1 MFRMKTNEQY
11 SLVVELYNRDYTTWE
26 RQQTYVNGTGMWVES
41 NNTSK
46 YQYHYGS
53 SNTLYYTKTLI
64 RFKKTCS
71 LPPVFVYFTINF
83 DDKGGDLNSYP
94 KEFKNQI
101 YLVAYGVE
109 GLTDHVDSEVYD
121 AHEAFEIDKTKMKML
136 VPLDMN
142 NKKIMNTNF
151 DLKFRDLF
159 KIIKCYVPPPSETN
173 YGILK
178 RKSDNQNVAFSNPV
192 VIHAIIVK
200 KIITN
205 VKEYLEIVTRSIGA
219 HVRLSLFNHPHTRL
233 EIFETGIRVFRFYGT
248 GDKTIR
254 CRYYSNRYVI
264 CPSNK
269 MKKDIFE
276 FNHID
281 NLLSEDE
288 IKTIKEFYEYYHKK
302 FWCFKKTYKHFK
314 ILDESINISG
324 ILLMIIGTISGGLT
338 MNPIILGVINGFGI
352 LLTNVGKMKGYKKKI
367 EMTNIAFTTYEK
379 VLVELRSA
387 LRGDKFDKDL
397 FIDKMKVID
406 EMIIDQTP
414 LADKFTKKY
423 DKKYK

>member
-1 MFRMKTNEQY
+1 MDDLNEWSTEYNVKVGSINDLPESPHSWDKKVLNITPVKNGRNYRFRVGLQMYRMKTNEQY
-11 SLVVELYNRDYTTWE
+11 SLIVELYNRDYITWE

-41 NNTSK
+41 NNTTK

-53 SNTLYYTKTLI
+53 NNTLYYSKTLI
-64 RFKKTCS
+64 RFKKTS
-71 LPPVFVYFTINF
+71 SSPPVFVYFTIHY
-83 DDKGGDLNSYP
+83 DDKGGELNTYP

-109 GLTDHVDSEVYD
+109 GLPDRVDSEVYD
-121 AHEAFEIDKTKMKML
+121 AHH
-136 VPLDMN
+136 
-142 NKKIMNTNF
+142 
-151 DLKFRDLF
+151 
-159 KIIKCYVPPPSETN
+159 II
-173 YGILK
+173 
-178 RKSDNQNVAFSNPV
+178 
-192 VIHAIIVK
+192 
-200 KIITN
+200 
-205 VKEYLEIVTRSIGA
+205 
-219 HVRLSLFNHPHTRL
+219 
-233 EIFETGIRVFRFYGT
+233 
-248 GDKTIR
+248 
-254 CRYYSNRYVI
+254 YVI
-264 CPSNK
+264 YPSNK

-288 IKTIKEFYEYYHKK
+288 IKTIKEFHEYYHKK

-338 MNPIILGVINGFGI
+338 MNPIILGVINGVGI
-352 LLTNVGKMKGYKKKI
+352 FLTNVGKMKNYKKKI

-379 VLVELRSA
+379 VLVELRFA
-387 LRGDKFDKDL
+387 MRGDEFNKDL

-414 LADKFTKKY
+414 LADKFKKNI
-423 DKKYK
+423 